1 MTKDRTYVDYLRD
14 MLEAAEKAEHFVAGM
29 DFAAFKGDEKTAF
42 AVVRALEII
51 GEAARHIPEPL
62 RKRYPEVPWE
72 DVVGMRN
79 IVVHGYFSV
88 DLEVIWR
95 TVQDDL
101 PPLRA
106 SLARILA
113 DLKAEGDL
121 S

>member
-62 RKRYPEVPWE
+62 RKRYPKVPWE
-72 DVVGMRN
+72 DIVGMRN
-79 IVVHGYFSV
+79 IVVHGYFNV